1 MTVMS
6 RPTLLWIL
14 LFPIISIVG
23 HPKDCAKLNV
33 NATLNIDFGRSGKTV
48 NIRMIR
54 VIRVQTIAMVTRL
67 NALLLFV

>member
-1 MTVMS
+1 M
-6 RPTLLWIL
+6 LLRIL

-23 HPKDCAKLNV
+23 HPKDCVKLNV

-48 NIRMIR
+48 NIRMMR